1 LIQFRFCD
9 GDDIITGKDSKRR
22 SKKKKSNNLACLEDI
37 VAEIEATNSD
47 EPWKD
52 FPALRLLLKDRVDFD
67 STFPT
72 VAIEREFC
80 KENEKR
86 PCSNQT
92 VIALGPK
99 DVMSGTLFDQFKSI
113 WREKGD
119 PLGVKLDQLRE
130 SWWHGNTHK
139 SVPNMLETPPDR
151 PHIKHVIMAYGVDL
165 VTEVGYIYKKTE
177 QLETDDDDSR
187 STKRFKKKEFD
198 GVPNLAGVVWE
209 EPGGKLVYE
218 SKGTL
223 DESKLESFAETL
235 LGKKRVRRQPLK
247 GDSGEALNWLHH
259 SGDGT
264 IPYLSLM
271 WAHTWL
277 LHAIRGAMKSSDT
290 TVSTL
295 LDSIRVSHRQK
306 GGNEWLEGYGS
317 DPLRAPIDHFD
328 GDTGTSN
335 PHGTKYKPKMIRFQT
350 SGNSRLTGMEYT
362 TTVIGASQCLF
373 YDSFISFK
381 SMSFHFYYPVRLLF
395 INFIEAIGVEHK
407 ETTRNYDILAATFT
421 DVLKNLHA
429 DYGLI

>member
-1 LIQFRFCD
+1 MTFDIREDAVGIGQPDSVAKFGIIESVRSGVFE
-9 GDDIITGKDSKRR
+9 DDYGIAVKADSFV
-22 SKKKKSNNLACLEDI
+22 DI
-37 VAEIEATNSD
+37 VTGVDPSKFAGKSSGRIGEEVIRRGLGFGSDGKKNSPVDSMDGTSAELVSDDGEGGDEAINEKMLEVVDLSNGKGIIKGRNGRPPIKVSVVSRRLEILAEI
-47 EPWKD
+47 
-52 FPALRLLLKDRVDFD
+52 
-67 STFPT
+67 
-72 VAIEREFC
+72 
-80 KENEKR
+80 
-86 PCSNQT
+86 
-92 VIALGPK
+92 
-99 DVMSGTLFDQFKSI
+99 
-113 WREKGD
+113 
-119 PLGVKLDQLRE
+119 
-130 SWWHGNTHK
+130 
-139 SVPNMLETPPDR
+139 
-151 PHIKHVIMAYGVDL
+151 
-165 VTEVGYIYKKTE
+165 
-177 QLETDDDDSR
+177 
-187 STKRFKKKEFD
+187 
-198 GVPNLAGVVWE
+198 
-209 EPGGKLVYE
+209 VYE

-290 TVSTL
+290 TVSIL

-317 DPLRAPIDHFD
+317 DPLRAPIDSFD

-373 YDSFISFK
+373 YDSFISFI
-381 SMSFHFYYPVRLLF
+381 SMSSHFYYPVRLLF

>member
-1 LIQFRFCD
+1 MIQFRFCD
-9 GDDIITGKDSKRR
+9 GDDIITGKDSKHR
-22 SKKKKSNNLACLEDI
+22 SNKKKRNNLACLEDI

-47 EPWKD
+47 DPWKD

-67 STFPT
+67 STFAT

-99 DVMSGTLFDQFKSI
+99 DVMSGSLFDQFKSI

-151 PHIKHVIMAYGVDL
+151 PHINHVIMAYGVDL
-165 VTEVGYIYKKTE
+165 ATEAGYIYKKTE
-177 QLETDDDDSR
+177 QLSETDDDSR

-198 GVPNLAGVVWE
+198 GVPSLKGVVWE
-209 EPGGKLVYE
+209 KPCGKLDY
-218 SKGTL
+218 
-223 DESKLESFAETL
+223 ESKLESFAETL
-235 LGKKRVRRQPLK
+235 LGKKRVRRQSLK

-290 TVSTL
+290 TVSML
-295 LDSIRVSHRQK
+295 LDSIQVSHRQK

-317 DPLRAPIDHFD
+317 DPLMFERDVRGGTPISSVD

-350 SGNSRLTGMEYT
+350 SGKSRLTGMKYT
-362 TTVIGASQCLF
+362 TTV
-373 YDSFISFK
+373 
-381 SMSFHFYYPVRLLF
+381 
-395 INFIEAIGVEHK
+395 IEAIGVEHK
-407 ETTRNYDILAATFT
+407 ETTRNYDILAAAFT

>member
-1 LIQFRFCD
+1 MLVFVNHLIVDQFRFCD
-9 GDDIITGKDSKRR
+9 ADDIVTGKDSKHR
-22 SKKKKSNNLACLEDI
+22 SNKKKSNNLACLEDI
-37 VAEIEATNSD
+37 VAEIEATDSD
-47 EPWKD
+47 DPWKD

-67 STFPT
+67 STFAT

-165 VTEVGYIYKKTE
+165 ATEAGYIYKKTE
-177 QLETDDDDSR
+177 QLVQTEDSR

-198 GVPNLAGVVWE
+198 GVPSLKGVVWE
-209 EPGGKLVYE
+209 KPRGKLDY
-218 SKGTL
+218 
-223 DESKLESFAETL
+223 ESKLESFAETL
-235 LGKKRVRRQPLK
+235 MGKKRVRRQPLK
-247 GDSGEALNWLHH
+247 GDSGEALHWLHH

-290 TVSTL
+290 TVSIL

-317 DPLRAPIDHFD
+317 DPLIFGREVRGGIPIGSFD

-350 SGNSRLTGMEYT
+350 SGNSRLTGMKYT
-362 TTVIGASQCLF
+362 TTV
-373 YDSFISFK
+373 
-381 SMSFHFYYPVRLLF
+381 
-395 INFIEAIGVEHK
+395 IEAIGVEHK
-407 ETTRNYDILAATFT
+407 ETTRNYDILAAAFT

>member
-1 LIQFRFCD
+1 MIQFRFCD
-9 GDDIITGKDSKRR
+9 GDDISTGKDSKQRAN
-22 SKKKKSNNLACLEDI
+22 KKKSNNLACLEDI

-47 EPWKD
+47 DPWKD

-67 STFPT
+67 SSFAT

-80 KENEKR
+80 EENEKQ

-99 DVMSGTLFDQFKSI
+99 DVMSGALFDQFKSI

-130 SWWHGNTHK
+130 SWWHDNTHK

-165 VTEVGYIYKKTE
+165 ATEAGYIYKKTE
-177 QLETDDDDSR
+177 QLLETDDDSR

-198 GVPNLAGVVWE
+198 GVPSLKSVLWE
-209 EPGGKLVYE
+209 MPRGKIDY
-218 SKGTL
+218 
-223 DESKLESFAETL
+223 ESKLESFAETL

-290 TVSTL
+290 TVSIL
-295 LDSIRVSHRQK
+295 LEDSIRVSHRQK

-317 DPLRAPIDHFD
+317 DPPDTAAAIGSFD

-362 TTVIGASQCLF
+362 TTVI
-373 YDSFISFK
+373 
-381 SMSFHFYYPVRLLF
+381 
-395 INFIEAIGVEHK
+395 EAIGVEHK
-407 ETTRNYDILAATFT
+407 ETTRNYDILAAAFT

>member
-1 LIQFRFCD
+1 MIQFRFCD
-9 GDDIITGKDSKRR
+9 GDDISTGKDSKQRANT
-22 SKKKKSNNLACLEDI
+22 KKSNNLACLEDI

-47 EPWKD
+47 DPWKD

-67 STFPT
+67 SSFAT

-80 KENEKR
+80 KENEKQ

-99 DVMSGTLFDQFKSI
+99 DVMSGALFDQFKSI

-130 SWWHGNTHK
+130 SWWHDNTHK

-165 VTEVGYIYKKTE
+165 ATEAGYIYKKTE
-177 QLETDDDDSR
+177 QLLETDDDSR

-198 GVPNLAGVVWE
+198 GVPSLKGVVWE
-209 EPGGKLVYE
+209 KPRGKLDY
-218 SKGTL
+218 
-223 DESKLESFAETL
+223 ESKLESFAETL

-290 TVSTL
+290 TVSI
-295 LDSIRVSHRQK
+295 LDSIQVSHRQK

-317 DPLRAPIDHFD
+317 DPLMFEHGAPIGSFD

-362 TTVIGASQCLF
+362 TTVI
-373 YDSFISFK
+373 
-381 SMSFHFYYPVRLLF
+381 
-395 INFIEAIGVEHK
+395 EAIGVEHK
-407 ETTRNYDILAATFT
+407 ETTRNYDILAAAFT